1 LTTVK
6 IAGQIGEAGF
16 RLFHHPGTGDGKGTM
31 PRDPD

>member
-16 RLFHHPGTGDGKGTM
+16 RLFHHPGTGEGTM